1 MAERSFVSSALNLL
15 NEKGLSLKILESK
28 YSSNGSL
35 NAGLSVCS
43 ADYYFLTNTLSV
55 PLYDCVGVS

>member
-35 NAGLSVCS
+35 NAGLSVQRTITS
-43 ADYYFLTNTLSV
+43 
-55 PLYDCVGVS
+55 